1 MKMRPTYTDSEDLG
15 LVRQAHSPTV
25 RRRRLAAELRR
36 IREEKGLTIDQ
47 VAEQLDWHATKLSR
61 FETGRR
67 AVQPSDVRALLA
79 VYEVQDRERDALL
92 TLAREARQR
101 GWWHVYGQAVPEWFE
116 VYVGLESEASA
127 LHLYESEFV
136 PGLLQ
141 TGDYIRAVHRAAQ
154 IRASEEEVDQ
164 RVMVRVA
171 RQKLLENDDPP
182 HLWVIINEAAIRRPV
197 GGVQVMRTQL
207 EYLVQAATLPHV
219 TLQVL
224 PFSAGAH
231 PAMGG
236 GFHVL
241 QFGPNDPDVVYIEY
255 PTGTIYLE
263 KQSEVE
269 RYTLMFNHLRA
280 AALPTDSSGEL
291 IARVASELGK

>member
-1 MKMRPTYTDSEDLG
+1 MT
-15 LVRQAHSPTV
+15 RQAHSPTV

-36 IREEKGLTIDQ
+36 IREERGLTIDQ
-47 VAEQLDWHATKLSR
+47 AARQLDWHATKLSR

-67 AVQPSDVRALLA
+67 AVQPSDVRALLTI
-79 VYEVQDRERDALL
+79 YEVGPDEREALL
-92 TLAREARQR
+92 TLARQARQR
-101 GWWHVYGQAVPEWFE
+101 GWWHAHGQAVPEWFE

-127 LHLYESEFV
+127 LHLYEAEFI

-141 TGDYIRAVHRAAQ
+141 TEDYIRAVHRAAQ
-154 IRASEEEVDQ
+154 IRAAEEEIAQ
-164 RVMVRVA
+164 RVAVRVA
-171 RQKLLENDDPP
+171 RQKLLADDEPP

-197 GGVQVMRTQL
+197 GGARIMRAQL
-207 EYLVQAATLPHV
+207 ERLLQAAELPYV

-224 PFSAGAH
+224 PFSVGAH

-241 QFGPNDPDVVYIEY
+241 RFGSNDQDVVYIEY

-263 KQSEVE
+263 KQAEVE
-269 RYTLMFNHLRA
+269 RYTLIFDYLRA
-280 AALPTDSSGEL
+280 AALPTEASRKL
-291 IARVASELGK
+291 ITRVANELGDQ

>member
-1 MKMRPTYTDSEDLG
+1 M
-15 LVRQAHSPTV
+15 VRESRSPTV

-36 IREEKGLTIDQ
+36 IREERNLTIDQ
-47 VAEQLDWHATKLSR
+47 VADELDWHATKLSR

-79 VYEVQDRERDALL
+79 LYGVGPDEHDALL
-92 TLAREARQR
+92 ALAREARQR
-101 GWWHVYGQAVPEWFE
+101 GWWHAYGQAVPEWFE

-127 LHLYESEFV
+127 LHIYESEFI

-141 TGDYIRAVHRAAQ
+141 TEDYIRAVHRAAQ
-154 IRASEEEVDQ
+154 IRVSEEEVDQ
-164 RVMVRVA
+164 RVAVRVE
-171 RQKLLENDDPP
+171 RQKLLSGDDPP
-182 HLWVIINEAAIRRPV
+182 HLWAIINEAAIRRTV
-197 GGVQVMRTQL
+197 GGADLMRAQL
-207 EYLVQAATLPHV
+207 EHLVKAAMLPNV

-224 PFSAGAH
+224 PFSVGAH

-241 QFGPNDPDVVYIEY
+241 GFGPDDSEVVYIEY

-263 KQSEVE
+263 KRPEVE
-269 RYTLMFNHLRA
+269 RYTLMFDYLRA
-280 AALPTDSSGEL
+280 AALPTEASRELVAHVAGEL
-291 IARVASELGK
+291 GRSAGDR